1 MKNVNSVSS
10 ACGSRPFT
18 SGLYLNRSSLNL
30 SNGETESVKTMVVH
44 DDVESEPA
52 LTPSKEGTLI
62 VRQVPVLRAVRGR
75 AAPVAVNPRAHP
87 LTHAVSPLSSV
98 LTLTRPEGS
107 GAGPWEAGVCRAPPG
122 QPAASPPSCPPC
134 MLCGSP
140 PPSPTRAPQPASE
153 AGQPGGVHGALGSKR
168 PWG

>member
-1 MKNVNSVSS
+1 
-10 ACGSRPFT
+10 
-18 SGLYLNRSSLNL
+18 
-30 SNGETESVKTMVVH
+30 MVVH

-75 AAPVAVNPRAHP
+75 AGPVAINPRAHP

-98 LTLTRPEGS
+98 LTLTRPG
-107 GAGPWEAGVCRAPPG
+107 GQRGRAVGGRCVPRAPG
-122 QPAASPPSCPPC
+122 AAGSILPVLSS
-134 MLCGSP
+134 LHVCGSP
-140 PPSPTRAPQPASE
+140 PPSPTRALQPVSE
-153 AGQPGGVHGALGSKR
+153 AGQPGGVHGALGSSR